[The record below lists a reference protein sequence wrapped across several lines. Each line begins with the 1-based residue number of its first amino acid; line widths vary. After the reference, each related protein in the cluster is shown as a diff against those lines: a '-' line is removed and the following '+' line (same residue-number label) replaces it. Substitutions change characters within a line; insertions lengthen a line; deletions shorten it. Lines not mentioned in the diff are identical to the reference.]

1 MDFALSEQQEMLKKA
16 ASEFLAKEC
25 TKKLVREMEKDEKG
39 YSPDLWKKMADLG
52 WMGLVYPEQYGGSG
66 MTFLDLAVLIEESEA
81 APNDPKL
88 EDRMLKVCKVL
99 EYLRAGEDDPTRQER
114 QEREEYRLA

>member
-39 YSPDLWKKMADLG
+39 YSPELW
-52 WMGLVYPEQYGGSG
+52 Q
-66 MTFLDLAVLIEESEA
+66 
-81 APNDPKL
+81 
-88 EDRMLKVCKVL
+88 
-99 EYLRAGEDDPTRQER
+99 
-114 QEREEYRLA
+114 